1 MLFWNLQQNLSWS
14 HIWSMQIMGIDLYHI
29 FSWFFIFSFFG
40 WVWETTLVS
49 VRSHKYVNRGFI
61 TGPLCTIYGT
71 GAVSVYLLLVPF
83 SSSYVA
89 IFFVGMLV
97 ATALEYVTSAVM
109 ERLFH
114 AKWWDYSSHR
124 FQVKGRICLGVSIG
138 WGFMSL
144 ALYLFFMPL
153 ADWIMSLY
161 PRLAGEIGICVGAI
175 LYGIDFA
182 FACAAACNLESKIR
196 NLRESLEEARQKLKD
211 SRAYGILENAL
222 DDIAEQREELG
233 HLKILQKLEEHKAEW
248 VRRQDRVSKRFL
260 NAYPVLTANLLERKE
275 EFEKKKE
282 EIKSKVEEEIK
293 RRV

>member
-1 MLFWNLQQNLSWS
+1 
-14 HIWSMQIMGIDLYHI
+14 MGIDLYHI

-182 FACAAACNLESKIR
+182 FACAAACNLECKIR
-196 NLRESLEEARQKLKD
+196 NLRESLEEAREKLKD

-260 NAYPVLTANLLERKE
+260 NAYPMLTANLLERKE

-282 EIKSKVEEEIK
+282 EIKSRVEEEIK

>member
-1 MLFWNLQQNLSWS
+1 
-14 HIWSMQIMGIDLYHI
+14 MGVDLYHVL
-29 FSWFFIFSFFG
+29 SWFFIFSFFG
-40 WVWETTLVS
+40 WVWETALVS
-49 VRSHKYVNRGFI
+49 VKSHKYVNRGFI
-61 TGPLCTIYGT
+61 TGPLCTIYGA

-89 IFFVGMLV
+89 IFLVGMVV

-109 ERLFH
+109 EKLFH

-124 FQVKGRICLGVSIG
+124 FNVKGRICLGVSIG

-144 ALYLFFMPL
+144 ALYLFLMPL

-161 PRLAGEIGICVGAI
+161 PRLAGELGICAGSI

-182 FACAAACNLESKIR
+182 FACAAACNLESKLR
-196 NLRESLEEARQKLKD
+196 NLRESMEEVRERLRD
-211 SRAYGILENAL
+211 SKAYGMLENAL
-222 DDIAEQREELG
+222 DDIAEQREELS
-233 HLKILQKLEEHKAEW
+233 HLKILQKLEEHKSEW
-248 VRRQDRVSKRFL
+248 VGRQDRTSKRFL
-260 NAYPVLTANLLERKE
+260 KAYPVLTANLLERKE

>member
-1 MLFWNLQQNLSWS
+1 
-14 HIWSMQIMGIDLYHI
+14 MQIMGIDFYHLL
-29 FSWFFIFSFFG
+29 SWFFIFSFFG

-49 VRSHKYVNRGFI
+49 VKRHKYVNRGFI
-61 TGPLCTIYGT
+61 TGPLCTIYGA

-89 IFFVGMLV
+89 IFFVGMIV
-97 ATALEYVTSAVM
+97 ATVLEYITSAAM

-114 AKWWDYSSHR
+114 AKWWDYSLNR
-124 FQVKGRICLGVSIG
+124 FNVKGRICLGVSIG

-144 ALYLFFMPL
+144 ALYLFLMPI

-161 PRLAGEIGICVGAI
+161 PRLVGEVGICVGSI

-182 FACAAACNLESKIR
+182 FACAAACNLESKLR
-196 NLRESLEEARQKLKD
+196 NLRESMEEVREKLKD
-211 SRAYGILENAL
+211 SKAYEILENAL
-222 DDIAEQREELG
+222 DDITEQREELS
-233 HLKILQKLEEHKAEW
+233 HSKILQKLEEHKAEW
-248 VRRQDRVSKRFL
+248 IRRQDRTSKRFL

>member
-14 HIWSMQIMGIDLYHI
+14 HIWGRQIMGIDLYHI
-29 FSWFFIFSFFG
+29 ISWFFIFSFFG

-89 IFFVGMLV
+89 IFFVGMLI
-97 ATALEYVTSAVM
+97 ATVLEYVTSAVM

-114 AKWWDYSSHR
+114 AKWWDYSTHR
-124 FQVKGRICLGVSIG
+124 FNVKGRVCLGVSIG

-153 ADWIMSLY
+153 ADWIMGLY
-161 PRLAGEIGICVGAI
+161 SRLAGEVAICVCTI
-175 LYGIDFA
+175 LYGADFA
-182 FACAAACNLESKIR
+182 FACAAACNLENKLR
-196 NLRESLEEARQKLKD
+196 ELRESLEGVREKLRG
-211 SRAYGILENAL
+211 SRAYGMLESAL
-222 DDIAEQREELG
+222 DDITEQREELS
-233 HLKILQKLEEHKAEW
+233 HFKILQKLEEHKAEW
-248 VRRQDRVSKRFL
+248 VRHQDRISKRFL
-260 NAYPVLTANLLERKE
+260 NAYPMLTANLLERKE

>member
-1 MLFWNLQQNLSWS
+1 
-14 HIWSMQIMGIDLYHI
+14 MGIDLYHI

-196 NLRESLEEARQKLKD
+196 NLRESLEEAREKLKD

-222 DDIAEQREELG
+222 DDITEQREELG

-260 NAYPVLTANLLERKE
+260 NAYPMLTANLLERKE